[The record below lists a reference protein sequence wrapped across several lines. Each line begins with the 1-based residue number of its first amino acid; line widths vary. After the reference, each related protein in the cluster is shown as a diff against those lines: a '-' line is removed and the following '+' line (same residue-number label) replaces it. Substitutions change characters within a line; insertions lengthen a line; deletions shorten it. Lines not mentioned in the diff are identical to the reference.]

1 MFLDLIAAELAAL
14 SFKFNV
20 VVNHVEQNGPAKET
34 LIADELINLEQ
45 TLLYDACLL
54 LCGSLGNQTIELNLA
69 LTLVSCL
76 EAVFIVD
83 R

>member
-1 MFLDLIAAELAAL
+1 LFLDLTAAELAAL
-14 SFKFNV
+14 SFEFNV
-20 VVNHVEQNGPAKET
+20 VVNHIEQNGPAKET

-54 LCGSLGNQTIELNLA
+54 LCSSLGNQTIELNLA

-76 EAVFIVD
+76 EAVFNVD